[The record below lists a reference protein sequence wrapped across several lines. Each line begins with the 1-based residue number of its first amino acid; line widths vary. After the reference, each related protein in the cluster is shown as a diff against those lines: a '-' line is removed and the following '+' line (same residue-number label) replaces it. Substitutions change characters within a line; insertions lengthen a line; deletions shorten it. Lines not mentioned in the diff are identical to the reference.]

1 MMLSCLLE
9 LTHPPE
15 RRKINWDNTTFSLKN
30 YDNTAQTAAALGVD
44 PKYADIA
51 LATVNNSV
59 SNKLLPFFLQKQ
71 LFLNS
76 LQTGLIPLS
85 LLEKPKSNPYGQYR
99 VQAIQKIVQ
108 EKRSLGLIFPQEDLD
123 FSYPIHR
130 PQGLDNQWSVF
141 IGRRLAH
148 YWLFAVQENGGSVP
162 VSTTDLPQ
170 LIWHALKANQNQN
183 QETKVPPYFLL
194 VAEDK
199 IDENIVKDLQTDKE
213 RELVI
218 VKVVK
223 NLDQRILHEFLP
235 SSSKDG
241 TEVTHSTLQSA
252 LQIPHLR
259 LQENYGDS
267 YNFHRALHEKKDEIR
282 GLSQSWWTSVVSSL
296 NGKRF
301 PLQVKQG
308 QDFLTVELSDVIPDS
323 NKLNPHHTKPS
334 NSRDIGLYHDLLVSK
349 EIFGILVRPDGHID
363 NIYLR

>member
-1 MMLSCLLE
+1 M
-9 LTHPPE
+9 
-15 RRKINWDNTTFSLKN
+15 KN

-71 LFLNS
+71 LFLKS

-108 EKRSLGLIFPQEDLD
+108 EKRSLGLIFPKEDLD

-130 PQGLDNQWSVF
+130 RQGPDNQWSVF
-141 IGRRLAH
+141 IGRRLPH
-148 YWLFAVQENGGSVP
+148 YWLFAVNEDRNGSVP

-170 LIWHALKANQNQN
+170 LIWNALKANQA
-183 QETKVPPYFLL
+183 TKVPLYILL

-199 IDENIVKDLQTDKE
+199 LEERIIQDLQNDKE
-213 RELVI
+213 REVVI

-223 NLDQRILHEFLP
+223 SLDQRILHEFLP
-235 SSSKDG
+235 SSSKEG
-241 TEVTHSTLQSA
+241 GEVTHSTLQSA

-267 YNFHRALHEKKDEIR
+267 YNFQRALNEKKDEIK

-296 NGKRF
+296 DGKSF
-301 PLQVKQG
+301 PLQVKKG
-308 QDFLTVELSDVIPDS
+308 QDFLTIELSDVIPDS

-334 NSRDIGLYHDLLVSK
+334 NPRDIGLYHDLLVSK
-349 EIFGILVRPDGHID
+349 EICGILIRPDGHID
-363 NIYLR
+363 NIYSR